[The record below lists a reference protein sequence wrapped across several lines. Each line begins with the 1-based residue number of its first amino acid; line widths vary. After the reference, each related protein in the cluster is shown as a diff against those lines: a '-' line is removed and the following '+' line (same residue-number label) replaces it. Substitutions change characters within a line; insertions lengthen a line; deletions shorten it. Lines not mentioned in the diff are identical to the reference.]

1 MISRICIGFALLAA
15 SGLASTGTAPK
26 SSGIPS
32 DTIQPFELQPF
43 LVPAHPVLEGGVL
56 APILSAGIP
65 ETPESAIRA
74 FETTPGL
81 SIGSRGP
88 SSKEPNIRG
97 LSFDRVLT
105 TWNGLPLPNAAPT
118 RTGSPINTSS
128 LLAGSTMDIH
138 LTGNDLISGPGV
150 SGGRIVFETP
160 AGLQSGIEHSLA
172 HLSFASN
179 PLGISV
185 AARSGWESGPL
196 HGTTTLTHSR
206 QGDYSS
212 GDGNK
217 IPSTLQEEGIN
228 ATLGLTHGNT
238 THSLS
243 LLWHKTGEGEN
254 PALPQDTVSNE
265 ITAVTTV
272 HRLPVGT
279 SGGLLRLRSGWAKSM
294 PRLSNSPRAIR
305 TALVDASSNA
315 RSLHGDL
322 LHTLPLGD
330 AVLIRTAIDLDFQ
343 RRNAIRI
350 RNRTLHDIIWPDI
363 VSNRQGIG
371 IAIDRHAFD
380 SAWHIQTQFRI
391 DQHTDEA
398 RSTHR
403 HTLGKP
409 VHEWYTAYAGAKDPE
424 TRVTHT
430 LPSLSF
436 QTAWR
441 PSLRPWAIH
450 AAVAATSQNPTPTER
465 FRAMLPALGGGYE
478 IGNPNLDPEAQV
490 RGEVAF
496 HLESRRGFIHFTAW
510 HSRFDSFIQRHAI
523 GPYQSAPLFS
533 FRNVDARLSGIEWA
547 SSFDLLTHRRRLS
560 DGYPRLDLPLAISW
574 TTGDFLDPDGAWT
587 SLAEIPPLRIRTGIE
602 HSFAYD
608 QRRFRLAA
616 YATWEA
622 SRSNPDP
629 NLFPTLSDSGDH
641 LTFDIEAKIWA
652 ASTWSVELQVRN
664 VGDLEYARHLSPR
677 PSIPLAN
684 GSPLPSDKAIPDPG
698 RSFLLSLSKSF

>member
-1 MISRICIGFALLAA
+1 MISRICIGFALLAT

-185 AARSGWESGPL
+185 AAR
-196 HGTTTLTHSR
+196 
-206 QGDYSS
+206 
-212 GDGNK
+212 
-217 IPSTLQEEGIN
+217 
-228 ATLGLTHGNT
+228 
-238 THSLS
+238 
-243 LLWHKTGEGEN
+243 
-254 PALPQDTVSNE
+254 
-265 ITAVTTV
+265 
-272 HRLPVGT
+272 
-279 SGGLLRLRSGWAKSM
+279 
-294 PRLSNSPRAIR
+294 
-305 TALVDASSNA
+305 
-315 RSLHGDL
+315 
-322 LHTLPLGD
+322 
-330 AVLIRTAIDLDFQ
+330 
-343 RRNAIRI
+343 
-350 RNRTLHDIIWPDI
+350 
-363 VSNRQGIG
+363 
-371 IAIDRHAFD
+371 

-547 SSFDLLTHRRRLS
+547 SSFDLLTHRSRLS

-602 HSFAYD
+602 HSFAHD

-664 VGDLEYARHLSPR
+664 VGNLEYARHLSPR